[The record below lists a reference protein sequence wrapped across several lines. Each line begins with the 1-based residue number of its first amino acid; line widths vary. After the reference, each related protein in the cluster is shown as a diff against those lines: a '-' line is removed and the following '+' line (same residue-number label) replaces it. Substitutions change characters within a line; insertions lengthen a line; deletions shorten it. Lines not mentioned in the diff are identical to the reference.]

1 MTANER
7 GGMKLTDMTFSE
19 IEKLFTE
26 QKNDINMLTEQVAD
40 LETSLKYAESA
51 KKITDL
57 KNEVKKCSE
66 QMGVFRLV
74 ADKVL
79 AELVTAEQLL
89 ERHYIGVSPTIGV
102 SIRQYQDVRDSI

>member
-1 MTANER
+1 MTVNER
-7 GGMKLTDMTFSE
+7 GNVKITDMTFSE

-26 QKNDINMLTEQVAD
+26 QKTSIDMLTEQVAD
-40 LETSLKYAESA
+40 LETSLKFAESS

-74 ADKVL
+74 ADQL
-79 AELVTAEQLL
+79 MNELVTAEQLL

-102 SIRQYQDVRDSI
+102 SIRQYQDVRDSF